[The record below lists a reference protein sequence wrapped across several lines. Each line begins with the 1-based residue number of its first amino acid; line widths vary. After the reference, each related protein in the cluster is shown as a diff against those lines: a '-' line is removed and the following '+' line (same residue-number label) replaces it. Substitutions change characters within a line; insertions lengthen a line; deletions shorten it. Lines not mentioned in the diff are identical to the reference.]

1 MNTYN
6 KINES
11 DYSNKVIGHIKNDPL
26 EKRID
31 LKKIYSISNDEYFDI
46 LEYEANLINSLR
58 GEIFDTSDPKWSGTG
73 NYEFEFEIDGVN
85 ITDKRYPENEH
96 ILFKGDVIDIDVDV
110 DVHGTVFLGSTMID
124 NPGREWTISEATNDK
139 NIGYIVISEIRDIVY
154 TIIEQRLPILKNL
167 GTLNVCEV
175 KEGWVTRL
183 SNQENGKI
191 NEAIHET
198 GDNKNFL
205 DKVAN
210 MMYSESQKMGK
221 NSFPYDSTQTS
232 FSSYVYNIYGLG
244 YEESKYVLRK
254 FRFLMGWDSYDTT
267 KENMNPEDIDYRN
280 TDDGYLKEGVYN
292 TGDNKDFLEYVY
304 NDLVENTK
312 WRDAS
317 FSKIDLFGDCKSINV
332 MISWGSVAPYFLKIP
347 DCVKEKLINLYG
359 LSWKERDKIWDK
371 YEKHIIS
378 MILSKKRGIAPHI
391 KRLGLDYLNE
401 SVNKKFLDKV
411 VNNLIRETKPTSE
424 NHVSVITPFFVD
436 GDRYWILTAHRC
448 REIGITHP
456 ENYMIPAII
465 SKHLRDVYSLRSIEE
480 MDYVMDK
487 YYFNIYNKYFRKF
500 FDNTIRGKIS
510 ESEDLEHNK
519 SYWEKE
525 TQFFIKIVNQIMR
538 ETVIGYKNN
547 KIKFPIIKFPFDE
560 IMEIDPLDIRDIN
573 IIFDSNISNI
583 SGDFANNFY
592 RHCKDVYGLKYNEIK
607 RLWPLYSVELI
618 KHIFKVWDKWE
629 SYHRSDQG
637 TMGTLLPESTMSVG
651 DNTEFLNKM
660 VDYVVDATELI
671 ELDEHPY
678 IRIKYPFIDY
688 SDKVPHIWYE
698 AVPRSP
704 FIVNM
709 VDDYGIRKAGEADF
723 ILDKYSEKLRDKVKT
738 KLP

>member
-11 DYSNKVIGHIKNDPL
+11 EYSNKVIGHIKNDPL

-73 NYEFEFEIDGVN
+73 NYEFEFEIDYVDTN
-85 ITDKRYPENEH
+85 YENMEKEY
-96 ILFKGDVIDIDVDV
+96 ILHKGDVIDIHVDIDVY
-110 DVHGTVFLGSTMID
+110 GTVFIGSTMRD

-139 NIGYIVISEIRDIVY
+139 NIGNIVISEIRDIVY

-183 SNQENGKI
+183 SNQDKNKI
-191 NEAIHET
+191 N
-198 GDNKNFL
+198 
-205 DKVAN
+205 
-210 MMYSESQKMGK
+210 
-221 NSFPYDSTQTS
+221 
-232 FSSYVYNIYGLG
+232 
-244 YEESKYVLRK
+244 
-254 FRFLMGWDSYDTT
+254 
-267 KENMNPEDIDYRN
+267 
-280 TDDGYLKEGVYN
+280 EGVYN
-292 TGDNKDFLEYVY
+292 VGDNKDFLEYVY

-332 MISWGSVAPYFLKIP
+332 MISWGDVAPYFLRMP
-347 DCVKEKLINLYG
+347 DCVEEKLINLYG
-359 LSWKERDKIWDK
+359 LSWKEIDKIWDK

-510 ESEDLEHNK
+510 ESEDLEYNK

-525 TQFFIKIVNQIMR
+525 TQLFVKIIGQIMR

-547 KIKFPIIKFPFDE
+547 KIKFPIIKFPFDVKM
-560 IMEIDPLDIRDIN
+560 IIGPLDIKDIN

-583 SGDFANNFY
+583 SGDVANNFY

-607 RLWPLYSVELI
+607 RLWTLYSVELVKYI
-618 KHIFKVWDKWE
+618 LKVWDKWE
-629 SYHRSDQG
+629 DYHRSDQG
-637 TMGTLLPESTMSVG
+637 TMGTLLPESAKNVG
-651 DNTEFLNKM
+651 DNSKFLNKM
-660 VDYVVDATELI
+660 IDYLVDTTELV
-671 ELDEHPY
+671 EVPHHPN
-678 IRIKYPFIDY
+678 IRVKYPFVDY
-688 SDKVPHIWYE
+688 RNNKIPHMWYE
-698 AVPRSP
+698 SIPKVI
-704 FIVNM
+704 FIIGIMETYGVN
-709 VDDYGIRKAGEADF
+709 DEEAHF
-723 ILDKYSEKLRDKVKT
+723 VLDKYRKKLRDKVHS
-738 KLP
+738 KLPNG

>member
-1 MNTYN
+1 
-6 KINES
+6 
-11 DYSNKVIGHIKNDPL
+11 
-26 EKRID
+26 
-31 LKKIYSISNDEYFDI
+31 
-46 LEYEANLINSLR
+46 
-58 GEIFDTSDPKWSGTG
+58 
-73 NYEFEFEIDGVN
+73 
-85 ITDKRYPENEH
+85 
-96 ILFKGDVIDIDVDV
+96 
-110 DVHGTVFLGSTMID
+110 
-124 NPGREWTISEATNDK
+124 
-139 NIGYIVISEIRDIVY
+139 
-154 TIIEQRLPILKNL
+154 
-167 GTLNVCEV
+167 
-175 KEGWVTRL
+175 
-183 SNQENGKI
+183 
-191 NEAIHET
+191 
-198 GDNKNFL
+198 
-205 DKVAN
+205 
-210 MMYSESQKMGK
+210 
-221 NSFPYDSTQTS
+221 
-232 FSSYVYNIYGLG
+232 
-244 YEESKYVLRK
+244 
-254 FRFLMGWDSYDTT
+254 
-267 KENMNPEDIDYRN
+267 
-280 TDDGYLKEGVYN
+280 
-292 TGDNKDFLEYVY
+292 
-304 NDLVENTK
+304 
-312 WRDAS
+312 
-317 FSKIDLFGDCKSINV
+317 
-332 MISWGSVAPYFLKIP
+332 
-347 DCVKEKLINLYG
+347 
-359 LSWKERDKIWDK
+359 
-371 YEKHIIS
+371 
-378 MILSKKRGIAPHI
+378 
-391 KRLGLDYLNE
+391 
-401 SVNKKFLDKV
+401 
-411 VNNLIRETKPTSE
+411 
-424 NHVSVITPFFVD
+424 
-436 GDRYWILTAHRC
+436 
-448 REIGITHP
+448 
-456 ENYMIPAII
+456 
-465 SKHLRDVYSLRSIEE
+465 
-480 MDYVMDK
+480 MDK

-510 ESEDLEHNK
+510 ESEDLEYNK

>member
-510 ESEDLEHNK
+510 ESEDLEYNK

-525 TQFFIKIVNQIMR
+525 TQLFVKIIGQIMR